1 MNDKVA
7 SITDFDALDPLREQ
21 YQGTLISTR
30 LLRQELAKHHV
41 ALLCI
46 DLQYLDAARG
56 HGVFADAAASG
67 VPLAAQEYYFHQ
79 LETRVLP
86 NVRRLQ
92 DAFRAQ
98 GLEVIHSRIQSMTR
112 DGRDRSPGH
121 KRLNLHAAPGSKE
134 AEFVESVAPVGDEI
148 VLNKTASGVFNS
160 TNLQY
165 ILRNLG
171 ITSLF
176 IVGVYSNECVSTA
189 VRDACDLGFYVTLID
204 DGCTTVTPELQ
215 AATIATIKDRYARV
229 MTTDEAIAEIA
240 RVREPR
246 DRRGRRGHPAR
257 GHRLGAADR
266 VQHPLGVPGLV
277 PGPQQP
283 DRRGPHAGRAQRR
296 PGAGD
301 GHGDGDLGH
310 RKHHDDRSAACAAAR
325 GLGHVRLLAG
335 RAGADPVRPAGP
347 AHPGTDAA
355 RLHLRRLHPPAL
367 RHVHLARV
375 PARVADLRLRLAGEP
390 GDGGRGADQCTRG
403 HRLPRGHDHHPVRLR
418 AVYAARGVACRHRH
432 RLRADD
438 HHHSGRQLH
447 CLADDR
453 PGRFRRDPLQPDGGA
468 PGAAE
473 PAVPRR
479 DHVPVQ
485 QPAVRGWRDLPL
497 QRVVVARLRLRPQ
510 RRLPGLPA
518 GRPVVAADPRSS
530 RASSRWRP
538 RRWASTCRSRTW
550 SVRWSRPRCWV

>member
-7 SITDFDALDPLREQ
+7 PITDFDALDPLREQ

-165 ILRNLG
+165 ILRNLD

-240 RVREPR
+240 RVRE
-246 DRRGRRGHPAR
+246 
-257 GHRLGAADR
+257 
-266 VQHPLGVPGLV
+266 
-277 PGPQQP
+277 
-283 DRRGPHAGRAQRR
+283 
-296 PGAGD
+296 
-301 GHGDGDLGH
+301 
-310 RKHHDDRSAACAAAR
+310 
-325 GLGHVRLLAG
+325 
-335 RAGADPVRPAGP
+335 
-347 AHPGTDAA
+347 
-355 RLHLRRLHPPAL
+355 
-367 RHVHLARV
+367 
-375 PARVADLRLRLAGEP
+375 
-390 GDGGRGADQCTRG
+390 
-403 HRLPRGHDHHPVRLR
+403 
-418 AVYAARGVACRHRH
+418 
-432 RLRADD
+432 
-438 HHHSGRQLH
+438 
-447 CLADDR
+447 
-453 PGRFRRDPLQPDGGA
+453 
-468 PGAAE
+468 
-473 PAVPRR
+473 
-479 DHVPVQ
+479 
-485 QPAVRGWRDLPL
+485 
-497 QRVVVARLRLRPQ
+497 
-510 RRLPGLPA
+510 
-518 GRPVVAADPRSS
+518 
-530 RASSRWRP
+530 AS
-538 RRWASTCRSRTW
+538 
-550 SVRWSRPRCWV
+550 